1 MADMTSNNF
10 EIKEKWYFNNI
21 TIAILLIICSCIPFA
36 AILVIPVILFKTK
49 YLKRILSDKL
59 ILADNH
65 AKALIERTKT
75 EISDLTEELSNKEA
89 LKEVIIREA
98 EKEADEKIKGKKEEL
113 SQLLKNIDNKN
124 AIVEKIIKDAKEEAT
139 LQVSSLQEEVNNLDE
154 KINSLSQEIK
164 KKKSEIVELDEESL
178 MQSFSLYKPT
188 YTFTKSEE
196 YKLKLNEIRKE
207 QKAMIKRGVA
217 AMGNLTWTVNG
228 SKSEGKKMVKD
239 TQKLLLRAFNSECEH
254 VTEKV
259 RYNNFESCEKRIT
272 KAYLAI
278 SKLGTVMN
286 ISINPD
292 YYDSKIEE
300 LHLALEYQQKKQE
313 EKEHQKELREQAREE
328 AKLKKEI
335 AEARKKV
342 SKEKAHYSNALETA
356 LEQLSS
362 ATDIEEKNALEMKI
376 KDLKAQLIEIDKNMT
391 DIDYRE
397 SNQRAG
403 YVYVISNIGSF
414 GENVYKIGMTRRL
427 DPMERVYELGDASVP
442 FNFDVHA
449 MIFSD
454 DAPKLEAALHHAFE
468 DKKINMVNTRREF
481 FNVSLSDIEKVVK
494 ENYDGTVE
502 FTKIP
507 DAQQYRESLK
517 MRNLP
522 S

>member
-1 MADMTSNNF
+1 MADMTSSNF

-49 YLKRILSDKL
+49 YLKKILSDKL
-59 ILADNH
+59 ILADKH
-65 AKALIERTKT
+65 AKELIERTKE
-75 EISDLTEELSNKEA
+75 EISDLSEELSNQKA
-89 LKEVIIREA
+89 LKERIIQEA
-98 EKEADEKIKGKKEEL
+98 EEEANKKLDQKKEEL
-113 SQLLKNIDNKN
+113 SQLIKNIDNKN
-124 AIVEKIIKDAKEEAT
+124 AIFEKIIKDAKDEAT
-139 LQVSSLQEEVNNLDE
+139 LQVSSLQEKVNNLDE
-154 KINSLSQEIK
+154 EINSLSQEIE
-164 KKKSEIVELDEESL
+164 KKKSEIVELDEEAL

-188 YTFTKSEE
+188 YSFTHSEE
-196 YKLKLNEIRKE
+196 YKLKLDEIRKE

-217 AMGNLTWTVNG
+217 AMGDLTWTVNG
-228 SKSEGKKMVKD
+228 SKSQGKKMVKD

-278 SKLGTVMN
+278 SKLGVVMN

-342 SKEKAHYSNALETA
+342 SKEKAHYSNALETV

-376 KDLKAQLIEIDKNMT
+376 KDLKAQLIEIDKNMA

-427 DPMERVYELGDASVP
+427 DPMERVYELGDASAP

-481 FNVSLSDIEKVVK
+481 FHVSLSDIEKVVK

-517 MRNLP
+517 MKNLP
-522 S
+522 A